1 MCSNYIFMTNY
12 EGFTEIDGSD
22 KKRSL
27 KNFNEE
33 YSNYTRNENMN
44 GWDALSLEN
53 FLSPDQ
59 SPIVEGYVPTIVP
72 GSDPVSI
79 HNEVIA
85 LQTDIDNKLKEL
97 QQTEGSIS
105 SEKQKYTDGLT
116 YTAIIWA
123 SVTTTLLYFTFVKL

>member
-1 MCSNYIFMTNY
+1 MTNY
-12 EGFTEIDGSD
+12 EGFTEIDGSAT
-22 KKRSL
+22 KRSL
-27 KNFNEE
+27 KHFNKE

-44 GWDALSLEN
+44 GWDATLEN
-53 FLSPDQ
+53 FLPVDQ
-59 SPIVEGYVPTIVP
+59 SPVVEGYIPTFVP
-72 GSDPVSI
+72 GSDPISV
-79 HNEVIA
+79 HNEVLT